1 MTFEQ
6 AVGRVQA
13 IMENA
18 SAEKIGNVAVQI
30 QFTNSDCKGI
40 MYISTKTGVLDVQG
54 YDYYDCDAAVELVYG
69 DLSKVLTGKL
79 SAANAIARGDIS
91 VVSGDPNA
99 FLALAGCAKKAPVR
113 KPAAK
118 KPASKPAAKKA
129 CAKKECAPK
138 TEAKPAA
145 KPAPKAAAKPA
156 AKKPAAKKTSK

>member
-79 SAANAIARGDIS
+79 SAANAIARGDI
-91 VVSGDPNA
+91 VVSGNPDA
-99 FLALAGCAKKAPVR
+99 FLALAGCAKKAPAK

-118 KPASKPAAKKA
+118 KAPANKEVAKPAPQKA

-138 TEAKPAA
+138 AEA

-156 AKKPAAKKTSK
+156 AKKSAAKKTSK

>member
-54 YDYYDCDAAVELVYG
+54 YDYYDCDASVELVYG

-138 TEAKPAA
+138 PEAKPAA

>member
-138 TEAKPAA
+138 PEAKPAA

>member
-99 FLALAGCAKKAPVR
+99 FLALAGCAKKAPVK

>member
-18 SAEKIGNVAVQI
+18 SVEKIGNVAVQI

-54 YDYYDCDAAVELVYG
+54 YDYYDCDAAVELIYG

-79 SAANAIARGDIS
+79 SAANAIARGDI
-91 VVSGDPNA
+91 VVSGNPDA
-99 FLALAGCAKKAPVR
+99 FLALAGCAKKAP
-113 KPAAK
+113 AK
-118 KPASKPAAKKA
+118 KPAPKKAPVKKEAAKPAPKKA
-129 CAKKECAPK
+129 CAKKECEPK
-138 TEAKPAA
+138 AEAKSAA
-145 KPAPKAAAKPA
+145 KPAPKSAAKTS
-156 AKKPAAKKTSK
+156 AKKSVK